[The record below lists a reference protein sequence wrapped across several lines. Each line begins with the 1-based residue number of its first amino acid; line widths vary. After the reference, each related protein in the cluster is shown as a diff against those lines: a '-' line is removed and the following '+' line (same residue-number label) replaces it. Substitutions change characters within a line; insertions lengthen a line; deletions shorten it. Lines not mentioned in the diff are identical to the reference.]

1 VVYFWI
7 ADSKQGSRGR
17 VITNGAFIHVNNVNV
32 QMLADG
38 SLHMICT
45 VYPDQ
50 NNLNKPAYFSSPDG
64 ITWNGSPEPYPAQM
78 SDIVDIQGYAGF
90 QAGDFNGANV
100 LLRDGNA
107 WSLYFTDWNDFSK
120 TYRATSNTPPI
131 FQLGGVSLVSDRLVN
146 DVKKFAV
153 GGTNWYVMGLHINS
167 QTIWYSLSNDGV
179 NFNQKQT
186 LLNNLS
192 FADQYI
198 VALGFVTKGNQL
210 LGVLYGASAVP
221 SLDQNQIFARWLQKK
236 VLIKDA
242 SGTQFAAQGGLGPDR
257 QWFHAPQSGSLQGT
271 MTVDAEDGS
280 TLLGSGTVSI
290 SAGKS
295 YRVVLK

>member
-1 VVYFWI
+1 
-7 ADSKQGSRGR
+7 
-17 VITNGAFIHVNNVNV
+17 
-32 QMLADG
+32 
-38 SLHMICT
+38 
-45 VYPDQ
+45 
-50 NNLNKPAYFSSPDG
+50 
-64 ITWNGSPEPYPAQM
+64 M
-78 SDIVDIQGYAGF
+78 SDILDIQGYTGF

-120 TYRATSNTPPI
+120 TYHATSNALPT

-146 DVKKFAV
+146 DVKKFAA
-153 GGTNWYVMGLHINS
+153 GGSNWYVMGLHING

-179 NFNQKQT
+179 NFNQNQT
-186 LLNNLS
+186 LFNNLS

-210 LGVLYGASAVP
+210 LGALYGASAVP

-242 SGTQFAAQGGLGPDR
+242 SGTQFAAQGGFGPDR
-257 QWFHAPQSGSLQGT
+257 QWFQAPLSGSLQGT

-290 SAGKS
+290 SAGKA